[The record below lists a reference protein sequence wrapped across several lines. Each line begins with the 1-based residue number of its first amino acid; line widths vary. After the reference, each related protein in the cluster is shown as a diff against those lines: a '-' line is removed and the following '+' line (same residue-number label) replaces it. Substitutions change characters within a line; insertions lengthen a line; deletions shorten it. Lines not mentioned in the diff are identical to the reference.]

1 MTHMNLN
8 YLDFDYSED
17 ADGVGTF
24 DAMASVQPAQIPA
37 LHAEISAVLV
47 WAHQHWP
54 DACGPSEDG
63 GIWHYDLQGVQ
74 EVSTPLVLT
83 FDDTAGQLRAAPA
96 NPAPSRTTITLTI
109 SGKADFCG
117 ALRDAFA
124 IE

>member
-24 DAMASVQPAQIPA
+24 DAMASVQPAQSPA

-109 SGKADFCG
+109 SGNADFCG

>member
-1 MTHMNLN
+1 MDLN

-24 DAMASVQPAQIPA
+24 DAMASVAPAQIAA
-37 LHAEISAVLV
+37 LHAEISAVLT

-54 DACGPSEDG
+54 DACAPLEEG
-63 GIWHYDLQGVQ
+63 GAWHYDLQGVQ

-109 SGKADFCG
+109 SGNADFCG

>member
-17 ADGVGTF
+17 AEGVGTF
-24 DAMASVQPAQIPA
+24 DAMASVSPAQVPA
-37 LHAEISAVLV
+37 LHAEISAVLA

-63 GIWHYDLQGVQ
+63 GEWQYDLQGVQ
-74 EVSTPLVLT
+74 EVSTPLVLA
-83 FDDTAGQLRAAPA
+83 FDGATGPLRAASGS
-96 NPAPSRTTITLTI
+96 PAPTRTTITLTV
-109 SGKADFCG
+109 SGTPAFCS
-117 ALRDAFA
+117 ALREAFG

>member
-1 MTHMNLN
+1 MTNMDLN

-24 DAMASVQPAQIPA
+24 DAMASVAPAQIAA
-37 LHAEISAVLV
+37 LHAEICAVLA
-47 WAHQHWP
+47 WAQQHWP
-54 DACGPSEDG
+54 NACTPIEEG
-63 GIWHYDLQGVQ
+63 GAWHYDLQGVQ

-109 SGKADFCG
+109 SGNADFCG

>member
-24 DAMASVQPAQIPA
+24 DAMASVSPAQTPA
-37 LHAEISAVLV
+37 LHAEIGAVLA

-54 DACGPSEDG
+54 DACGALEDG
-63 GIWHYDLQGVQ
+63 GEWHYDLQGVQ

-109 SGKADFCG
+109 SGNADFCG

>member
-1 MTHMNLN
+1 MNLN

-37 LHAEISAVLV
+37 LHAEIASVLA

-63 GIWHYDLQGVQ
+63 GEWHYDLHGTQ
-74 EVSTPLVLT
+74 EVSTPLVLR
-83 FDDTAGQLRAAPA
+83 FDDTAGQLHATAGS
-96 NPAPSRTTITLTI
+96 PAPPRTTITLTV
-109 SGKADFCG
+109 SGSAAFCD
-117 ALRDAFA
+117 ALREAFA
-124 IE
+124 ID

>member
-1 MTHMNLN
+1 MTKMNLN

-24 DAMASVQPAQIPA
+24 DAMASVSPAQIPA
-37 LHAEISAVLV
+37 LHAEIGALLA

-54 DACGPSEDG
+54 DACGALEDG
-63 GIWHYDLQGVQ
+63 GEWHYDLQGVQ

-83 FDDTAGQLRAAPA
+83 FDDTAGQLRAEAGRPT
-96 NPAPSRTTITLTI
+96 PPRTTITLTV
-109 SGKADFCG
+109 SGNAAFCA
-117 ALRDAFA
+117 ALREAFE